1 MNKIILPK
9 QKAIT
14 IFLVFALS
22 YYISNLLR
30 AITAT
35 ISPNLISE
43 FDLSAGDLGL
53 LGGGYFLGFA
63 AVQIP
68 LGYLLDNKGP
78 KKIVSYFLLIAVLGM
93 ISFSLSENFI
103 TLLISRILI
112 GIGVGAC
119 LMGPLTAYRIWY
131 QDETQQRANSWMLM
145 VGAIG
150 MLSSS
155 LPVQFFLP
163 IICYCRIDTYTTDA
177 DIIISDT
184 GITDTDNKLN
194 AIRAE
199 SSVYSTLFQIFILGI
214 SMCMIMI
221 VSLNSTSFKKHNP
234 STKMQ
239 AVKKWFVLFL
249 LLSGDVSGRILN
261 TASTTNGSNINE
273 TKGNNDGDSSSLTP
287 VAPLVGND
295 SVSTMLTTT
304 TDVTNKALFAL
315 NTRLLATVTVSP
327 SNVRAA
333 NNDAVDGD
341 IIMITPGEVDLS
353 SGQLSVGK
361 ALTFECTD
369 PTTKCIFDAKAR
381 SSSTRRVIYDTH
393 GKTAT
398 SRYVGLE
405 ITGGYTVRLKRNNRK
420 RRSQH
425 RSVVGS
431 RSKKTTN

>member
-1 MNKIILPK
+1 MNKVILPK

-14 IFLVFALS
+14 IFLVFALG

-163 IICYCRIDTYTTDA
+163 IIGWRMIFITLALLTIFCIILIIFFIPNWNKANIQSNSNYNGSLKEIWNNSFFKSLVPMGFFNYGGLFAIQTLWAGPWMIKVSGYTPEQSA
-177 DIIISDT
+177 NGLFLIYFSLLISFLSWGYLVPKISKNVSD
-184 GITDTDNKLN
+184 
-194 AIRAE
+194 AIRLLKFGAPLNLIVLAFIIYLGPKAGAYHWAFFAV
-199 SSVYSTLFQIFILGI
+199 SSV
-214 SMCMIMI
+214 
-221 VSLNSTSFKKHNP
+221 
-234 STKMQ
+234 
-239 AVKKWFVLFL
+239 FL
-249 LLSGDVSGRILN
+249 
-261 TASTTNGSNINE
+261 
-273 TKGNNDGDSSSLTP
+273 SLTQP
-287 VAPLVGND
+287 AVGMAF
-295 SVSTMLTTT
+295 SL
-304 TDVTNKALFAL
+304 
-315 NTRLLATVTVSP
+315 
-327 SNVRAA
+327 SNA
-333 NNDAVDGD
+333 
-341 IIMITPGEVDLS
+341 
-353 SGQLSVGK
+353 GK
-361 ALTFECTD
+361 ALTSFNLLLFIGAFALQWIIGVIIDLTMNLGYSEISGFRFAM
-369 PTTKCIFDAKAR
+369 IFFLL
-381 SSSTRRVIYDTH
+381 
-393 GKTAT
+393 T
-398 SRYVGLE
+398 SFFSYLFFL
-405 ITGGYTVRLKRNNRK
+405 IRNYKN
-420 RRSQH
+420 
-425 RSVVGS
+425 
-431 RSKKTTN
+431 

>member
-1 MNKIILPK
+1 MNKVILPK

-163 IICYCRIDTYTTDA
+163 IIGWRMIFITLALLTIFCIILIIFFIPNWNKANTQSNSKDNGSLKEIWNNSFFKSLVPMGFFNYGGLFAIQTLWAGPWMIKVSGYTPEQSA
-177 DIIISDT
+177 NGLFLIYFSLLISFLSWGYLVPKISKNVSD
-184 GITDTDNKLN
+184 
-194 AIRAE
+194 AIRLLKFGAPLNLIVLAFIIYLGPKAGAYHWAFFAV
-199 SSVYSTLFQIFILGI
+199 SSV
-214 SMCMIMI
+214 
-221 VSLNSTSFKKHNP
+221 
-234 STKMQ
+234 
-239 AVKKWFVLFL
+239 FL
-249 LLSGDVSGRILN
+249 
-261 TASTTNGSNINE
+261 
-273 TKGNNDGDSSSLTP
+273 SLTQP
-287 VAPLVGND
+287 AVGMAF
-295 SVSTMLTTT
+295 SL
-304 TDVTNKALFAL
+304 
-315 NTRLLATVTVSP
+315 
-327 SNVRAA
+327 SNA
-333 NNDAVDGD
+333 
-341 IIMITPGEVDLS
+341 
-353 SGQLSVGK
+353 GK
-361 ALTFECTD
+361 ALTSFNLLLFIGAFALQWIIGVIIDLTMNLGYSEISGFRFAM
-369 PTTKCIFDAKAR
+369 IFFLL
-381 SSSTRRVIYDTH
+381 
-393 GKTAT
+393 T
-398 SRYVGLE
+398 SFFSYLFFL
-405 ITGGYTVRLKRNNRK
+405 IRNYKN
-420 RRSQH
+420 
-425 RSVVGS
+425 
-431 RSKKTTN
+431 

>member
-1 MNKIILPK
+1 MNKVILSK

-14 IFLVFALS
+14 IFLVFALG

-103 TLLISRILI
+103 TLLLSRILI

-163 IICYCRIDTYTTDA
+163 IIGWRMIFITLALLTIFCIILIIFFIPNWNKANIQSNSKDNGSLKEIWNNDFFKSLVPMGFFNYGGLFAIQTLWAGPWMVKVSGYTPEQSANGLFIIYLSLLISFLSWGYLVPKISKNVSDA
-177 DIIISDT
+177 IKLLKFGAPLNLIVLAFIIYL
-184 GITDTDNKLN
+184 GPK
-194 AIRAE
+194 AGAYHWAFFAV
-199 SSVYSTLFQIFILGI
+199 SSV
-214 SMCMIMI
+214 
-221 VSLNSTSFKKHNP
+221 
-234 STKMQ
+234 
-239 AVKKWFVLFL
+239 FL
-249 LLSGDVSGRILN
+249 
-261 TASTTNGSNINE
+261 
-273 TKGNNDGDSSSLTP
+273 SLTQP
-287 VAPLVGND
+287 AVGMAF
-295 SVSTMLTTT
+295 SL
-304 TDVTNKALFAL
+304 
-315 NTRLLATVTVSP
+315 
-327 SNVRAA
+327 SNA
-333 NNDAVDGD
+333 
-341 IIMITPGEVDLS
+341 
-353 SGQLSVGK
+353 GK
-361 ALTFECTD
+361 ALTSFNLLL
-369 PTTKCIFDAKAR
+369 FVGAFVLQW
-381 SSSTRRVIYDTH
+381 VIGILIDYSMSL
-393 GKTAT
+393 GFSEIIGFKVAMMFFLIT
-398 SRYVGLE
+398 SFFSYLFFL
-405 ITGGYTVRLKRNNRK
+405 IKNYKN
-420 RRSQH
+420 
-425 RSVVGS
+425 
-431 RSKKTTN
+431 

>member
-1 MNKIILPK
+1 MNKVILPK

-14 IFLVFALS
+14 IFLVFALG

-163 IICYCRIDTYTTDA
+163 IIGWRMIFITLALLTIFCIILIIFFIPNWNKANIQSNSNDNGSLKEIWNNSFFKSLVPMGFFNYGGLFAIQTLWAGPWMIKVSGYTPEQSA
-177 DIIISDT
+177 NGLFIIYFSLLISFLSWGYLVPKISKNVSD
-184 GITDTDNKLN
+184 
-194 AIRAE
+194 AIRLLKFGAPLNLIVLAFIIYLGPKAGAYHWAFFAV
-199 SSVYSTLFQIFILGI
+199 SSV
-214 SMCMIMI
+214 
-221 VSLNSTSFKKHNP
+221 
-234 STKMQ
+234 
-239 AVKKWFVLFL
+239 FL
-249 LLSGDVSGRILN
+249 
-261 TASTTNGSNINE
+261 
-273 TKGNNDGDSSSLTP
+273 SLTQP
-287 VAPLVGND
+287 AVGMAF
-295 SVSTMLTTT
+295 SL
-304 TDVTNKALFAL
+304 
-315 NTRLLATVTVSP
+315 
-327 SNVRAA
+327 SNA
-333 NNDAVDGD
+333 
-341 IIMITPGEVDLS
+341 
-353 SGQLSVGK
+353 GK
-361 ALTFECTD
+361 ALTSFNLLLFIGAFALQWIIGVIIDLTMNLGYSEISGFRFAM
-369 PTTKCIFDAKAR
+369 IFFLL
-381 SSSTRRVIYDTH
+381 
-393 GKTAT
+393 T
-398 SRYVGLE
+398 SFFSYLFFL
-405 ITGGYTVRLKRNNRK
+405 IRNYKN
-420 RRSQH
+420 
-425 RSVVGS
+425 
-431 RSKKTTN
+431 

>member
-1 MNKIILPK
+1 MNKVILPK

-14 IFLVFALS
+14 IFLVFALG

-163 IICYCRIDTYTTDA
+163 IIGWRMIFITLALLTIFCIILIIFFIPNWNKANIQSNSNDNGSLKEIWNNSFFKSLVPMGFFNYGGLFAIQTLWAGPWMIKVSGYTPEQSA
-177 DIIISDT
+177 NGLFLIYFSLLISFLSWGYLVPKISKNVSD
-184 GITDTDNKLN
+184 
-194 AIRAE
+194 AIRLLKFGAPLNLIVLAFIIYLGPKAGAYHWAFFAV
-199 SSVYSTLFQIFILGI
+199 SSV
-214 SMCMIMI
+214 
-221 VSLNSTSFKKHNP
+221 
-234 STKMQ
+234 
-239 AVKKWFVLFL
+239 FL
-249 LLSGDVSGRILN
+249 
-261 TASTTNGSNINE
+261 
-273 TKGNNDGDSSSLTP
+273 SLTQP
-287 VAPLVGND
+287 AVGMAF
-295 SVSTMLTTT
+295 SL
-304 TDVTNKALFAL
+304 
-315 NTRLLATVTVSP
+315 
-327 SNVRAA
+327 SNA
-333 NNDAVDGD
+333 
-341 IIMITPGEVDLS
+341 
-353 SGQLSVGK
+353 GK
-361 ALTFECTD
+361 ALTSFNLLLFIGAFALQWIIGVIIDLTMNLGYSEISGFRFAM
-369 PTTKCIFDAKAR
+369 IFFLLT
-381 SSSTRRVIYDTH
+381 SSFSYLFFLI
-393 GKTAT
+393 KN
-398 SRYVGLE
+398 
-405 ITGGYTVRLKRNNRK
+405 LKN
-420 RRSQH
+420 
-425 RSVVGS
+425 
-431 RSKKTTN
+431 

>member
-1 MNKIILPK
+1 MNKVILPK
-9 QKAIT
+9 QKAVT
-14 IFLVFALS
+14 IFLVFALG

-163 IICYCRIDTYTTDA
+163 IIGWRMIFITLALLTIFCIILIIFFIPNWNKANIQSNSNDNGSLKEIWNNSFFKSLVPMGFFNYGGLFAIQTLWAGPWMIKVSGYTPEQSA
-177 DIIISDT
+177 NGLFLIYFSLLISFLSWGYLVPKISKNVSD
-184 GITDTDNKLN
+184 
-194 AIRAE
+194 AIRLLKFGAPLNLIVLAFIIYLGPKAGAYHWAFFAV
-199 SSVYSTLFQIFILGI
+199 SSV
-214 SMCMIMI
+214 
-221 VSLNSTSFKKHNP
+221 
-234 STKMQ
+234 
-239 AVKKWFVLFL
+239 FL
-249 LLSGDVSGRILN
+249 
-261 TASTTNGSNINE
+261 
-273 TKGNNDGDSSSLTP
+273 SLTQP
-287 VAPLVGND
+287 AVGMAF
-295 SVSTMLTTT
+295 SL
-304 TDVTNKALFAL
+304 
-315 NTRLLATVTVSP
+315 
-327 SNVRAA
+327 SNA
-333 NNDAVDGD
+333 
-341 IIMITPGEVDLS
+341 
-353 SGQLSVGK
+353 GK
-361 ALTFECTD
+361 ALTSFNLLLFIGAFALQWIIGVIIDLTMNLGYSEISGFRFAM
-369 PTTKCIFDAKAR
+369 IFFLL
-381 SSSTRRVIYDTH
+381 
-393 GKTAT
+393 T
-398 SRYVGLE
+398 SFFSYLFFL
-405 ITGGYTVRLKRNNRK
+405 IRNYKN
-420 RRSQH
+420 
-425 RSVVGS
+425 
-431 RSKKTTN
+431 

>member
-1 MNKIILPK
+1 MNKVILSK

-14 IFLVFALS
+14 IFLVFALG

-43 FDLSAGDLGL
+43 FNLSAGDLGL

-103 TLLISRILI
+103 TLLLSRILI

-163 IICYCRIDTYTTDA
+163 LIGWRMIFITLALLTIFCIILIIFFIPNWNKANIQSNSKDNGSLKEIWNNDFFKSLVPMGFFNYGGLFAIQTLWAGPWMVKVSGYTPEQSANGLFIIYFSLLISFLSWGYLVPKISKNVSDA
-177 DIIISDT
+177 IKLLKFGAPLNLIVLAFIIYL
-184 GITDTDNKLN
+184 GPK
-194 AIRAE
+194 AGAYHWAFFAV
-199 SSVYSTLFQIFILGI
+199 SSV
-214 SMCMIMI
+214 
-221 VSLNSTSFKKHNP
+221 
-234 STKMQ
+234 
-239 AVKKWFVLFL
+239 FL
-249 LLSGDVSGRILN
+249 
-261 TASTTNGSNINE
+261 
-273 TKGNNDGDSSSLTP
+273 SLTQP
-287 VAPLVGND
+287 AVGMAF
-295 SVSTMLTTT
+295 SL
-304 TDVTNKALFAL
+304 
-315 NTRLLATVTVSP
+315 
-327 SNVRAA
+327 SNA
-333 NNDAVDGD
+333 
-341 IIMITPGEVDLS
+341 
-353 SGQLSVGK
+353 GK
-361 ALTFECTD
+361 ALTSFNLLL
-369 PTTKCIFDAKAR
+369 FVGAFVLQW
-381 SSSTRRVIYDTH
+381 VIGILIDYSMSL
-393 GKTAT
+393 GFSEIIGFKVAMMFFLIT
-398 SRYVGLE
+398 SFFSYLFFL
-405 ITGGYTVRLKRNNRK
+405 IKNYKN
-420 RRSQH
+420 
-425 RSVVGS
+425 
-431 RSKKTTN
+431 